1 MCFTPT
7 SQTPLKHTFGH
18 TGLKLCF
25 KRGAGQKPQSTRNKT
40 KQKRNILGFGI
51 EYFYVTLEKQFC
63 MKKTLILLTAS
74 LLTLVSCKEKEAK
87 LQYYA
92 TAHTYDIVS
101 VQEPAQDNEVRNII
115 FMIGDGMGL
124 EQVSCAWVLNHGKLN
139 LDNMTHVGLSRTYC
153 TNELITDSGAGGTA
167 LAVGQKTAYS
177 HVGTAADDTD
187 LYSVLVDAQK
197 LGKKTGTVVTCHF
210 ADATPCDF
218 CCHNEYRYNQDD
230 LIADYVTC
238 GVDYLAGG
246 GLDFFTVNRQ
256 DGRDITKEMAAA
268 GYNVALTEE
277 ELMDAQ
283 LPVIGILSP
292 DNLPVAQERGDLF
305 RRMVAKGIGSLS
317 AASGDKGFVIM
328 IEGSCIDD
336 WLHGNDLEKAM
347 EELLDF
353 DRTLGDVLE
362 WAEKDGH
369 TLVVVTADHNTGA
382 ITLQDGDLEKGEIGV
397 HFGSD
402 SHNGIAVPVY
412 AWGPG
417 SEKFTGIRENAEWGQ
432 LVASFVK

>member
-1 MCFTPT
+1 
-7 SQTPLKHTFGH
+7 
-18 TGLKLCF
+18 
-25 KRGAGQKPQSTRNKT
+25 
-40 KQKRNILGFGI
+40 
-51 EYFYVTLEKQFC
+51 
-63 MKKTLILLTAS
+63 MKKTLIPLVIFILAA
-74 LLTLVSCKEKEAK
+74 VSCKENETA

-92 TAHTYDIVS
+92 TPHTYDIVK
-101 VQEPAQDNEVRNII
+101 VQEPPQSNEVRNII
-115 FMIGDGMGL
+115 FLIGDGMGL

-139 LDNMTHVGLSRTYC
+139 LDNMSHIGLSRTYA
-153 TNELITDSGAGGTA
+153 TDELITDSGAGGTA
-167 LAVGQKTAYS
+167 LAAGVKTAYS
-177 HVGTAADDTD
+177 HVGTAADTTD
-187 LYSVLVDAQK
+187 LYSILVDAAK
-197 LGKKTGTVVTCHF
+197 VGKKTGTVVTCHF

-246 GLDFFTVNRQ
+246 GLDWFTVNRK

-268 GYNVALTEE
+268 GYTVALTEE
-277 ELMDAQ
+277 ELMQAE

-305 RRMVAKGIGSLS
+305 RHMVAQGLKELS
-317 AASGDKGFVIM
+317 ANENGFVMM

-336 WLHGNDLEKAM
+336 WLHGNDIEKAM

-362 WAEKDGH
+362 FAAKDGH
-369 TLVVVTADHNTGA
+369 TLVVVTADHSTGCL
-382 ITLQDGDLEKGEIGV
+382 TLQDGNLEKGEIGV
-397 HFGSD
+397 FFASE

-432 LVASFVK
+432 LVKSFVK

>member
-1 MCFTPT
+1 
-7 SQTPLKHTFGH
+7 
-18 TGLKLCF
+18 
-25 KRGAGQKPQSTRNKT
+25 
-40 KQKRNILGFGI
+40 
-51 EYFYVTLEKQFC
+51 
-63 MKKTLILLTAS
+63 MKKTLIS
-74 LLTLVSCKEKEAK
+74 LAIIALAAVSCKENETA
-87 LQYYA
+87 LQYY
-92 TAHTYDIVS
+92 TTPRTYDIVS
-101 VQEPAQDNEVRNII
+101 VQEPPQSNAVKNII
-115 FMIGDGMGL
+115 FLIGDGMGL

-139 LDNMTHVGLSRTYC
+139 LDNMSHVGLSRTWC

-167 LAVGQKTAYS
+167 LAAGVKTAYS
-177 HVGTAADDTD
+177 HVGTAPDTTD
-187 LYSVLVDAQK
+187 LYSILLDAAK
-197 LGKKTGTVVTCHF
+197 VGKKTGTVVTCHF

-218 CCHNEYRYNQDD
+218 CCHNEFRYNQDD

-246 GLDFFTVNRQ
+246 GLDWFTVNRK
-256 DGRDITKEMAAA
+256 DGRDITKEMADA
-268 GYNVALTEE
+268 GYTVALTEE
-277 ELMDAQ
+277 ELMAAG

-292 DNLPVAQERGDLF
+292 DNLPVAGERGDLF
-305 RRMVAKGIGSLS
+305 RRMVAQGLDQLS
-317 AASGDKGFVIM
+317 QNENGFVMM

-336 WLHGNDLEKAM
+336 WLHGNDIEKAM

-362 WAEKDGH
+362 FAAKDGH

-382 ITLQDGDLEKGEIGV
+382 ITLQDGNLEKGEIGV
-397 HFGSD
+397 HFGSE

-432 LVASFVK
+432 LVKSFVK